1 MYAEP
6 NKMIGGSMRLFKRE
20 DYLKKIRGFYRD
32 DETVKVITGV
42 RRCGKSCLMK
52 TITEEIKDGG
62 VDNDHVIYLDLDRYG
77 FRSVKT
83 PDQLEALIEPALAI
97 PGLKYLF
104 VDEIQNVA
112 GFEEVVNEFRSE
124 GGFSIFITGSN
135 SYLLSGE
142 LVTKLTGRYVEFEMQ
157 TLNFKEYCDMK
168 LFLGQRVDPNPT
180 AELDA
185 YILAGGFP
193 KALDYTRMADK
204 RAYVSSVIKEIF
216 EKDIHPRAK
225 VKNVSVFEQV
235 RDYVINNFGATT
247 SLKNIITDLEKKQN
261 IKIKRETL
269 SRYLQILE
277 NAKIIDRCTRFDMKS
292 RKSLHGEQKYYLAD
306 LSFYFALHT
315 DNRINYGPVL
325 ENIVYRYA
333 KSKGY
338 KVSIGRIGKLECDFI
353 LRDDNMRYA
362 YVQVAMTIM
371 NDRATEDR
379 EYRPLEQIRDNYPK
393 FIITRNDPIQHRNGI
408 IHENVTELIGEGR
421 DFTDPLSDQ
430 GRFYR

>member
-1 MYAEP
+1 
-6 NKMIGGSMRLFKRE
+6 MRLFKRE

-32 DETVKVITGV
+32 DETIKVITGV

-52 TITEEIKDGG
+52 TIIEEIKDGG

-216 EKDIHPRAK
+216 EKDIRRRAK

-306 LSFYFALHT
+306 LSFYFALNT

-353 LRDDNMRYA
+353 LRDDNLRYA

-393 FIITRNDPIQHRNGI
+393 FIITRNDPIQHRSGI
-408 IHENVTELIGEGR
+408 IHETITELIGEGR
-421 DFTDPLSDQ
+421 DFTDPLSD
-430 GRFYR
+430 

>member
-52 TITEEIKDGG
+52 TIIEEIKDGG

-216 EKDIHPRAK
+216 EKDIRRRAK

-247 SLKNIITDLEKKQN
+247 SLKNIIIDLEKKQN

-306 LSFYFALHT
+306 LSFYFALNT

-421 DFTDPLSDQ
+421 DFTDPLSD
-430 GRFYR
+430 

>member
-1 MYAEP
+1 
-6 NKMIGGSMRLFKRE
+6 MRLFKRE
-20 DYLKKIRGFYRD
+20 DYLKKIRGFYHD
-32 DETVKVITGV
+32 DAVIKVITGV

-52 TITEEIKDGG
+52 TIVEEIKGGG
-62 VDNDHVIYLDLDRYG
+62 VDDDHVIYLDLDRYG

-83 PDQLEALIEPALAI
+83 SDQLEALIEPVLAI

-104 VDEIQNVA
+104 IDEIQNVE
-112 GFEEVVNEFRSE
+112 GFEEVVNEFRNE
-124 GGFSIFITGSN
+124 GSLSIFITGSN

-142 LVTKLTGRYVEFEMQ
+142 LTTKLTGRYVEFEMQ
-157 TLNFKEYCDMK
+157 TLDFKEYCDMK
-168 LFLGQRVDPNPT
+168 RFLDQPVDPNLT
-180 AELDA
+180 AELDS
-185 YILAGGFP
+185 YILEGGFP
-193 KALDYTRMADK
+193 KALDYPKMADK
-204 RAYVSSVIKEIF
+204 RAYVSSVVKEIF
-216 EKDIHPRAK
+216 EKDIRRRVK
-225 VKNVSVFEQV
+225 VKNVSVFNQV

-247 SLKNIITDLEKKQN
+247 SLSNMLSDLEIKQGVR
-261 IKIKRETL
+261 IKRETL
-269 SRYLQILE
+269 NRYLQILE
-277 NAKIIDRCTRFDMKS
+277 DAKIIDRCTRFDMKS

-306 LSFYFALHT
+306 LSFYFALNT

-338 KVSIGRIGKLECDFI
+338 EASVGRIGKLECDFI
-353 LRDDNMRYA
+353 LRDDGMRYA

-393 FIITRNDPIQHRNGI
+393 FIITRNDPIQHRSGI

-421 DFTDPLSDQ
+421 DFTDPLTD
-430 GRFYR
+430 

>member
-1 MYAEP
+1 
-6 NKMIGGSMRLFKRE
+6 MRLFKRE

-32 DETVKVITGV
+32 DETIKVITGV

-52 TITEEIKDGG
+52 TIIEEIKDGG

-216 EKDIHPRAK
+216 EKDIRRRAK

-277 NAKIIDRCTRFDMKS
+277 NAKIIDRCTRFDMKW
-292 RKSLHGEQKYYLAD
+292 RKSLHGEQKYYLAE
-306 LSFYFALHT
+306 LNFSFALNT

-421 DFTDPLSDQ
+421 DFTDPLSD
-430 GRFYR
+430 

>member
-1 MYAEP
+1 
-6 NKMIGGSMRLFKRE
+6 MRLFKRE
-20 DYLKKIRGFYRD
+20 DYLEKIRGFYRD
-32 DETVKVITGV
+32 DGTVKVITGV

-52 TITEEIKDGG
+52 TIVEEIKDGG
-62 VDNDHVIYLDLDRYG
+62 VDEDHIIYLDLDRYG

-83 PDQLEALIEPALAI
+83 SDQLEALIEPTLAI

-104 VDEIQNVA
+104 IDEIQNVE
-112 GFEEVVNEFRSE
+112 GFEEVVNEFRNES
-124 GGFSIFITGSN
+124 GFSIFITGSN

-157 TLNFKEYCDMK
+157 TLSFKEYCGMK
-168 LFLGQRVDPNPT
+168 RFLGQRVNPNPV
-180 AELDA
+180 AELDG
-185 YILAGGFP
+185 YILGGGFP
-193 KALDYTRMADK
+193 KALDYAKMADK

-216 EKDIHPRAK
+216 EKDIRRRVK
-225 VKNVSVFEQV
+225 VKNVSVFNQV
-235 RDYVINNFGATT
+235 RDYIINNFGATT

-269 SRYLQILE
+269 NRYLQILE
-277 NAKIIDRCTRFDMKS
+277 DAKIIDKCTRFDMKS
-292 RKSLHGEQKYYLAD
+292 RKSLQGEQKYYLAD
-306 LSFYFALHT
+306 LSFYFALNT

-333 KSKGY
+333 KCRGY
-338 KVSIGRIGKLECDFI
+338 EVSVGRIGKLECDFI
-353 LRDDNMRYA
+353 LRDDSMRYA

-393 FIITRNDPIQHRNGI
+393 FIITRNDPIQHRSGI
-408 IHENVTELIGEGR
+408 IHENITELINEGR
-421 DFTDPLSDQ
+421 DFTDPLSD
-430 GRFYR
+430 